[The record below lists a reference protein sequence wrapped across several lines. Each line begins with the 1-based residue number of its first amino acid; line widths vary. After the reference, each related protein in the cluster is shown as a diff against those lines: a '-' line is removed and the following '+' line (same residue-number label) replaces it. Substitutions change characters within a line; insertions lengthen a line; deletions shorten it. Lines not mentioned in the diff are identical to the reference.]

1 VKAPRIAAPCDD
13 APEYEALIALLE
25 EAGATLLALPKTG
38 HSTAVKVSALPV
50 LREATEAYGW
60 SSASLRPPMPS
71 AARISR
77 MDTAMGYLGLIPQD
91 KYMLRRVVGCRAL
104 IHPLTDRHL
113 YSWRR
118 LGELLGADHKAVQRW
133 HAQGI
138 HLIIAALRHQ
148 AAARTGRVA

>member
-1 VKAPRIAAPCDD
+1 MATGRDN
-13 APEYEALIALLE
+13 APEYEALVALLE

-38 HSTAVKVSALPV
+38 HSTAVKVSALPI

-60 SSASLRPPMPS
+60 SAATIRPPMPS

-77 MDTAMGYLGLIPQD
+77 MDIAMGYLGLIPQD
-91 KYMLRRVVGCRAL
+91 KYMLRRVVGCRSL

-133 HAQGI
+133 HAEGI
-138 HLIIAALRHQ
+138 HLIIMGLRRKAAAQ
-148 AAARTGRVA
+148 AARIA

>member
-1 VKAPRIAAPCDD
+1 MKAPADD
-13 APEYEALIALLE
+13 APDYLALVALLE
-25 EAGATLLALPKTG
+25 EAGATLLALPRTG
-38 HSTAVKVSALPV
+38 HTTALKVSALPV

-60 SSASLRPPMPS
+60 SAATLRPPMPS

-77 MDTAMGYLGLIPQD
+77 MDTTLGYLSLIPQD

-104 IHPLTDRHL
+104 IHPLNDRHL

-133 HAQGI
+133 HAEGI
-138 HLIIAALRHQ
+138 RLILSALRRQ
-148 AAARTGRVA
+148 AASSPALRVA

>member
-1 VKAPRIAAPCDD
+1 MRPPREQ

-38 HSTAVKVSALPV
+38 YSPNLKVSALPI

-60 SSASLRPPMPS
+60 STAALRAPMPS

-77 MDTAMGYLGLIPQD
+77 MDTAWSYLGLIPQE
-91 KYMLRRVVGCRAL
+91 KYVLRRVVGCRAL
-104 IHPLTDRHL
+104 VHPLTGRHL

-118 LGELLGADHKAVQRW
+118 LGEVLGADHKAVQRW
-133 HAQGI
+133 HGEAI
-138 HLIIAALRHQ
+138 RLIVFALRRNS
-148 AAARTGRVA
+148 AGRGAPLSARVA